1 MIDWKRIKVLQDEI
15 GKDDFPDIVEIFV
28 EEVDEIIQSIGGAP
42 DLETLGDTLHALK
55 GSALNLG
62 FSAFADL
69 CQQGELRA
77 ADGGAQDV
85 SLAPILQCYAQS
97 KDIFLAGIVNAKCP

>member
-1 MIDWKRIKVLQDEI
+1 MIDWKRVKQLQEEI
-15 GKDDFPDIVEIFV
+15 GQDDFPDIVDVFV
-28 EEVDEIIQSIGGAP
+28 EEVDEMIEGFSSP
-42 DLETLGDTLHALK
+42 PNLETLGDTLHALK

-62 FSAFADL
+62 FTAVAGL

-77 ADGGAQDV
+77 ANGHAQDI

-97 KDIFLAGIVNAKCP
+97 KDIFLAGIKNAQCR